1 MEKYKI
7 TTDNTADLPYT
18 YYKEHDMEYMYLT
31 YQLEGVTY
39 GKENEL
45 DCKEFYSKMRNGSM
59 PTTSQ
64 VNAEEA

>member
-45 DCKEFYSKMRNGSM
+45 DCKNFIPK
-59 PTTSQ
+59 
-64 VNAEEA
+64 

>member
-31 YQLEGVTY
+31 YQLV
-39 GKENEL
+39 GKRMSWIVKNFIP
-45 DCKEFYSKMRNGSM
+45 K
-59 PTTSQ
+59 
-64 VNAEEA
+64 